1 MGINVDRVIVTTFVL
16 GAALAGAGGVL
27 FALYNQQVSPFIGFI
42 PGLKAFTAAVLG
54 GIGNIP
60 GAMFGGLFLG
70 IIESVAPSLL
80 GLSQQLKDVIAFG
93 MLVLMLIFRPTGI
106 FGEVLATKR
115 V

>member
-1 MGINVDRVIVTTFVL
+1 M
-16 GAALAGAGGVL
+16 
-27 FALYNQQVSPFIGFI
+27 GFI

-70 IIESVAPSLL
+70 VVESVAPSLL

-93 MLVLMLIFRPTGI
+93 MLVLILIFRPTGI
-106 FGEVLATKR
+106 FGEVLAKKKA
-115 V
+115 